1 MNKAI
6 LISLAAVVVLI
17 VIIALAAL
25 RFLRADDAD
34 PFDEAPDEPRRQPGR
49 GHDDTRVRTAEPAI
63 AGARRSAGR
72 PAPAADEGWT
82 GSRSDRGDQPK
93 RPVRAERPE
102 RPVRAD
108 RPDRP
113 ARDSGFRE
121 RSTQDRPAEPD
132 RRASQGGSRPQPVPA
147 AARAAKP
154 ARSDRAGAKASDAPN
169 WDSMSDV
176 DYWTEL
182 AADKPFAPEPVPSPV
197 SVTGS
202 RRSPEQAAGAR
213 SATRGEPRGDQ
224 AGALPS
230 RQSRSARAAAGRTA
244 EFAAAPTESRPAHA
258 PGRYAAE
265 PATESIAALTRLAN
279 QGPAAPPA
287 GGQSRNSQ
295 PHSTVER
302 PAGPR
307 PAPQRELLQR
317 EAPQR
322 DAAQRPLP
330 PRGPQLPPAQPHQS
344 QPRQQVRP
352 LPPAP
357 LDDDPLTSPS
367 FPAINT
373 SDSRSYRTTG
383 RADTSPGGSR
393 GIPAYSEPTQQYAAY
408 PDGPAR
414 SSSAPNGYPAQPAA
428 PTGNPYGS
436 FVGQPAASTP
446 QPPVQDSGYAT
457 YDRQPAPAA
466 GADSWYGGPM
476 PGSAP
481 VPPARH
487 QAPADYLPGGMPP
500 TGYDQ
505 SAYPAQP
512 ETAGY
517 QQAGYVPGV
526 SYEQGGYG
534 AQDGAYGREAYQGYP
549 GYGTGGY

>member
-34 PFDEAPDEPRRQPGR
+34 PFDEAPDELRRQPGR
-49 GHDDTRVRTAEPAI
+49 AHDETRERTAEPAV
-63 AGARRSAGR
+63 AGTRRSAGR
-72 PAPAADEGWT
+72 TADAEDAAWT
-82 GSRSDRGDQPK
+82 GGRSDRGD
-93 RPVRAERPE
+93 RAE
-102 RPVRAD
+102 RAD
-108 RPDRP
+108 RPERSDRP
-113 ARDSGFRE
+113 GRDSGFRE

-132 RRASQGGSRPQPVPA
+132 RRAGQGSTRPQPVPA
-147 AARAAKP
+147 AARAAKA
-154 ARSDRAGAKASDAPN
+154 ARSDRAAAKASDGPN
-169 WDSMSDV
+169 WDTMSDV

-182 AADKPFAPEPVPSPV
+182 AADKPFAAEAAPSPA
-197 SVTGS
+197 SVAAS
-202 RRSPEQAAGAR
+202 RRSPEQATGAR
-213 SATRGEPRGDQ
+213 SAARGEPRGDQ
-224 AGALPS
+224 GGALPT
-230 RQSRSARAAAGRTA
+230 RQSRSVRAAAASAGRAA
-244 EFAAAPTESRPAHA
+244 EFAAAPTDSRPAHA

-265 PATESIAALTRLAN
+265 PATESIAALARLAN
-279 QGPAAPPA
+279 QGPAAQPS
-287 GGQSRNSQ
+287 GGQPRNSQ
-295 PHSTVER
+295 PHSTVQR
-302 PAGPR
+302 PAGQR

-322 DAAQRPLP
+322 EAAQRPLP
-330 PRGPQLPPAQPHQS
+330 PRGAQLPAAPPHTS

-383 RADTSPGGSR
+383 RADTPPGGSR
-393 GIPAYSEPTQQYAAY
+393 SIPAYSEPTQQFTAY
-408 PDGPAR
+408 PDVPPR
-414 SSSAPNGYPAQPAA
+414 SSSAPNGYPVQPAT

-436 FVGQPAASTP
+436 FVAQPAASAP
-446 QPPVQDSGYAT
+446 QPPAPAQDPGYSGYNH
-457 YDRQPAPAA
+457 QPAPAA
-466 GADSWYGGPM
+466 SADSWYGAPV

-487 QAPADYLPGGMPP
+487 QAPGDYLPGGMPAS
-500 TGYDQ
+500 GYDQ
-505 SAYPAQP
+505 AAYPAQP
-512 ETAGY
+512 EAAGY
-517 QQAGYVPGV
+517 QQAGYGPGI

-534 AQDGAYGREAYQGYP
+534 AQDGAYNRESYQGYP
-549 GYGTGGY
+549 GYGAGGY